1 MAGERLLMSNI
12 REILR
17 LRWELKRSVREAASS
32 VGVSTGV
39 VSQTTQRAA
48 HAKLSW
54 AEVEGMDDGEL
65 EAALYASLEAA
76 DSPIERPMPDPIH
89 IHQELRRPGVTL
101 ELLHLEFLEEHPD
114 GYRYTAFCDVYRK
127 WLKRRGL
134 TMRQLHKAGDKL
146 FQDFSGKKPCIVD
159 RQTGAR
165 IEVEL
170 YVAVLGASNYT
181 YAEATATQRLADWI
195 GANIHTLEFIEGV
208 PNALVPDQLRSAVS
222 EPCASEPTI
231 QRTMAAMAAHYG
243 TAVVPARPG
252 KARDKAKVEVAVQVA
267 QRWIVARL
275 RNETHFSIESLNG
288 RIRELLEELNSRPM
302 KRYGGLS
309 RRELFER
316 VERAALGPLPERPY
330 VCAIWRK
337 ASVGSDYHAKV
348 EEHLYSVPCAL
359 AHEAVEARVTST
371 TVEVFYLGRRVA
383 SHVRSDEVGGST
395 TNTAHMPAH
404 HREWAVKD
412 PAPLLAWARS
422 VGTSTEL
429 LMTRVLESNFH
440 RDQTYRSGRGLKGL
454 GELYPPE
461 RIEEA
466 SRRVVAAGARSYKH
480 VERILKLGLD
490 LVPHPDEVDDETMR
504 PIEHDQVRGP
514 DYYLN

>member
-1 MAGERLLMSNI
+1 MARERLSMSKS

-17 LRWELKRSVREAASS
+17 LRWVLQHSVRDVASS
-32 VGVSTGV
+32 VGVSTGM
-39 VSQTTQRAA
+39 VSQTAQRAA
-48 HAKLSW
+48 VAGLAW
-54 AEVEGMDDGEL
+54 PDVEQMDDAQL
-65 EAALYASLEAA
+65 EAALYASPPGGE
-76 DSPIERPMPDPIH
+76 DPIERPKPDPIY
-89 IHQELRRPGVTL
+89 IHQELRRAGVTL
-101 ELLHLEFLEEHPD
+101 ELLHLEYLEEHPK

-146 FQDFSGKKPCIVD
+146 FEDFSGKRPVIFD
-159 RQTGAR
+159 RETGAR

-170 YVAVLGASNYT
+170 FVAVLGASNYT

-195 GANIHTLEFIEGV
+195 GANVNALEYIEGV

-231 QRTMAAMAAHYG
+231 QRTMSAMAAHYG

-275 RNETHFSIESLNG
+275 RNETHFSLESLNA
-288 RIRELLEELNSRPM
+288 RIRELLEELNARPM

-316 VERAALGPLPERPY
+316 VERGALRPLPERRY
-330 VCAIWRK
+330 VAAVWRK
-337 ASVGSDYHAKV
+337 ASVDSDYHAKV
-348 EEHLYSVPCAL
+348 EGHFYSVPHAL
-359 AHEAVEARVTST
+359 AHEEVEARVTSS
-371 TVEVFYLGRRVA
+371 TVELFYLGRRVA
-383 SHVRSDEVGGST
+383 SHVRSDEVGGAT
-395 TNTAHMPAH
+395 TNPAHMPAH
-404 HREWAVKD
+404 HLEWAVKD
-412 PAPLLAWARS
+412 PAPLLAWAQGI
-422 VGTSTEL
+422 GTNTEL
-429 LMTRVLESNFH
+429 MMRRVLESNFH
-440 RDQTYRSGRGLKGL
+440 RDQVYRSGRGLKGL

-466 SRRVVAAGARSYKH
+466 CSRVVRTGARSYKH

-490 LVPHPDEVDDETMR
+490 LVPHPDEEETSR

-514 DYYLN
+514 EYYLN